1 MDSIFLFNLELK
13 DKPTSLKLN
22 SPQGFYSISHRKN
35 VKESIIP
42 ELQNQVIKPS
52 YALLH

>member
-1 MDSIFLFNLELK
+1 MDSIFLSNLELK
-13 DKPTSLKLN
+13 DKTKSLKLI
-22 SPQGFYSISHRKN
+22 SPQGFSSISHRKN

-42 ELQNQVIKPS
+42 ELQNQVIKPT